1 MATSRLLPYHS
12 LLGIGPWWSF
22 FLGARFGRSVDR
34 MFSIPFGF
42 RAGLTMREVGKS
54 DSRLSQDS
62 FSFFEDFGPKKF
74 GPDSHG
80 LSARDSRL
88 KPFLLES
95 SISFTTELIFVSGG
109 SLCYSQNLH
118 QDSG

>member
-62 FSFFEDFGPKKF
+62 FFF
-74 GPDSHG
+74 
-80 LSARDSRL
+80 
-88 KPFLLES
+88 
-95 SISFTTELIFVSGG
+95 
-109 SLCYSQNLH
+109 SLRILGRKSLGRTVMVYQN
-118 QDSG
+118 GIVG